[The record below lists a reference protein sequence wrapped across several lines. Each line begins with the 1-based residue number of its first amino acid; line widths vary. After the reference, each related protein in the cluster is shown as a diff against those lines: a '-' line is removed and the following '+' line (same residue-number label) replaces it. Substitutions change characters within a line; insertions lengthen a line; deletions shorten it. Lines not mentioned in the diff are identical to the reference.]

1 MNERK
6 PKKEKKK
13 RKANT
18 VNTYLVQK
26 EKQTAILSD
35 HDDNTIALDTIKH

>member
-1 MNERK
+1 MNEK
-6 PKKEKKK
+6 KKK

-18 VNTYLVQK
+18 VNTYFVQK
-26 EKQTAILSD
+26 EKQITILSD